1 MPDDPVQIKKNLK
14 KEGSQVLPAHRQAL
28 RLHAELYLDR
38 RVFFDGYINE
48 SASLNLIK
56 GEKSS
61 EKPMKEKHNTV
72 VNFSASADEC
82 QADILC

>member
-1 MPDDPVQIKKNLK
+1 MCLMIQYRGEKKKKKKDD
-14 KEGSQVLPAHRQAL
+14 SQVLPARHQAL

-38 RVFFDGYINE
+38 RVVFDGYINE

-61 EKPMKEKHNTV
+61 ESQWKKNTI
-72 VNFSASADEC
+72 
-82 QADILC
+82 Q